1 MLSLS
6 LGYMGVYPQQW
17 QEQWNWGSDATEYT
31 AGDQFC
37 GNVAFFVP
45 FPGMV
50 GGVPMNNSNNTQEN
64 VETPQ
69 PTSKADLHEMEAKMA
84 KLQAENQRLMQ
95 LCENERQMRQ
105 IEVSAKQQI
114 LEMYAVPRSEVEQLV
129 RRFQE
134 DSPAMQQMHYGENTT
149 PFVSASNAS
158 TTAGSPGTTGS
169 SATSLETLLQDLY
182 KKLYEPEEH
191 DDREQEEQGRTSRQ
205 DPWEANEAS
214 LPAEEEEMQQHLSH
228 LESLVGMEIDDR
240 AKGSL
245 LRMSSSQG
253 KLALRKVEDII
264 QEQGGFCHNLSS
276 MVQSVCRKMGKS
288 SRQWAWVESIEVIE
302 RYWRL
307 LLKAAIWQP
316 MNQTWTEFRKKRG
329 VDFPRACWRDSAWCF
344 LKEAGLFD
352 VIGYGCWNSWTRNI
366 KKHGLVSGAQDHGE
380 FAEPAAECQRH
391 GQGRKG
397 RKDSIQDSHFHCCLH
412 FQKVR

>member
-1 MLSLS
+1 
-6 LGYMGVYPQQW
+6 MGVYPQQW
-17 QEQWNWGSDATEYT
+17 EQWNWGTETQEYT
-31 AGDQFC
+31 TGEQFC

-50 GGVPMNNSNNTQEN
+50 GGVPMTNNTSQEN
-64 VETPQ
+64 LETPQ
-69 PTSKADLHEMEAKMA
+69 ATTKADLHEMEAKMA

-134 DSPAMQQMHYGENTT
+134 DSPTAMQMHGMNYESTT

-169 SATSLETLLQDLY
+169 TATSLETLLQDLY
-182 KKLYEPEEH
+182 KKLYEPEDH
-191 DDREQEEQGRTSRQ
+191 DSRDEEQGRT
-205 DPWEANEAS
+205 DPWEANEA
-214 LPAEEEEMQQHLSH
+214 PAPEEEEELRELQQHLSH
-228 LESLVGMEIDDR
+228 LQSLAGMEIDDR

-245 LRMSSSQG
+245 LRMSPTQG

-276 MVQSVCRKMGKS
+276 MVQSVCRKMGHAGHV
-288 SRQWAWVESIEVIE
+288 SRQWA
-302 RYWRL
+302 
-307 LLKAAIWQP
+307 
-316 MNQTWTEFRKKRG
+316 
-329 VDFPRACWRDSAWCF
+329 
-344 LKEAGLFD
+344 
-352 VIGYGCWNSWTRNI
+352 
-366 KKHGLVSGAQDHGE
+366 
-380 FAEPAAECQRH
+380 
-391 GQGRKG
+391 
-397 RKDSIQDSHFHCCLH
+397 
-412 FQKVR
+412 

>member
-1 MLSLS
+1 MFGFLQEFVYVMLSLS

-50 GGVPMNNSNNTQEN
+50 GGVPMNGNNTQEN

-69 PTSKADLHEMEAKMA
+69 PTTSKADLHEMEAKMA

-134 DSPAMQQMHYGENTT
+134 DSPTAMQQMHYGENAT

-191 DDREQEEQGRTSRQ
+191 DEREQEEQGRTSRQ
-205 DPWEANEAS
+205 DPWEANEAA

-245 LRMSSSQG
+245 LRMSSAQG

-276 MVQSVCRKMGKS
+276 MVQSVCRKMGNS
-288 SRQWAWVESIEVIE
+288 SRHWAAGLSWVHRSDWKI
-302 RYWRL
+302 
-307 LLKAAIWQP
+307 LKA
-316 MNQTWTEFRKKRG
+316 
-329 VDFPRACWRDSAWCF
+329 
-344 LKEAGLFD
+344 
-352 VIGYGCWNSWTRNI
+352 VIKGCHLTTY
-366 KKHGLVSGAQDHGE
+366 
-380 FAEPAAECQRH
+380 EPDLDR
-391 GQGRKG
+391 
-397 RKDSIQDSHFHCCLH
+397 
-412 FQKVR
+412 V

>member
-1 MLSLS
+1 MT
-6 LGYMGVYPQQW
+6 LGMPKDSPSARWLTEAMASTGAMQEAYNSYDNSSYMGVYPQQW

-134 DSPAMQQMHYGENTT
+134 DSPAMQQMHYGENAT

-205 DPWEANEAS
+205 DAWEANEAS

-228 LESLVGMEIDDR
+228 LEGLVGMEIDDR

-276 MVQSVCRKMGKS
+276 MVQSVCRKMGNS
-288 SRQWAWVESIEVIE
+288 SRQWA
-302 RYWRL
+302 
-307 LLKAAIWQP
+307 
-316 MNQTWTEFRKKRG
+316 
-329 VDFPRACWRDSAWCF
+329 
-344 LKEAGLFD
+344 
-352 VIGYGCWNSWTRNI
+352 
-366 KKHGLVSGAQDHGE
+366 
-380 FAEPAAECQRH
+380 
-391 GQGRKG
+391 
-397 RKDSIQDSHFHCCLH
+397 
-412 FQKVR
+412 